1 MNSTVKT
8 SVAEL
13 PLERV
18 AVSSK
23 VRISPFKLRSEVSI
37 SIVGAELL
45 KVKIFESKSPGP
57 E

>member
-23 VRISPFKLRSEVSI
+23 VRIWPFKFWSAESI

-45 KVKIFESKSPGP
+45 KVKIFKSKSPAP